1 MIILDTHVWVWWALG
16 LPNLREVQR
25 RAIAEN
31 ENDRIGICTFSCWE
45 VAKLVQGN
53 ELRLPVELTE
63 WFDTSLKYPGVA
75 LLDMT
80 PEIAIE
86 SNRLPG
92 DFHRDPADQIIVAT
106 ARIHRCPLV
115 SSDEKIRR
123 YPHVST
129 VY

>member
-1 MIILDTHVWVWWALG
+1 MIILDTRVWVWWALG
-16 LPNLREVQR
+16 LPNLREAQR

-53 ELRLPVELTE
+53 KLRLPVELTE

-75 LLDMT
+75 LLYMT

>member
-16 LPNLREVQR
+16 LPNLREAQR

-53 ELRLPVELTE
+53 KLRLPVELTE

>member
-53 ELRLPVELTE
+53 KLRLPVELTE

-75 LLDMT
+75 LLYMT

-106 ARIHRCPLV
+106 A
-115 SSDEKIRR
+115 
-123 YPHVST
+123 
-129 VY
+129 

>member
-1 MIILDTHVWVWWALG
+1 MIILDTHVWLWWATG
-16 LPNLREVQR
+16 SFRLRENQR
-25 RAIAEN
+25 KVILEHAT
-31 ENDRIGICTFSCWE
+31 DRVGICTFSCWE
-45 VAKLVQGN
+45 IARLVADNQVSLNVDILN
-53 ELRLPVELTE
+53 
-63 WFDTSLKYPGVA
+63 WFEFASNLPGVA

-106 ARIHRCPLV
+106 ARIYRCQLV
-115 SSDEKIRR
+115 TADSRIRR
-123 YPHVST
+123 YPHVET

>member
-1 MIILDTHVWVWWALG
+1 MIILDTHVWLWWSLG
-16 LPNLREVQR
+16 SPRLREAQR
-25 RAIAEN
+25 RAILEN
-31 ENDRIGICTFSCWE
+31 QNVGIGICSFSCWE
-45 VAKLVQGN
+45 VAKIVLGN
-53 ELRLPVELTE
+53 RFPLPVTISD
-63 WFDTSLKYPGVA
+63 WFETALRYPGVV

-106 ARIHRCPLV
+106 ARVYQIPLAT
-115 SSDEKIRR
+115 SDNRIRR
-123 YPHVST
+123 YPHVET